1 MKAETSESL
10 SKFVRP
16 KKIVNGVGVL
26 FCAQN
31 TNRHL
36 FLLRNDKNVQ
46 TWGLPGGKC
55 ERDESLLESLEREC
69 HEEIQ
74 YWPESIKLFPIEKFT
89 SEDNNFVY
97 HTFYALLPEEFV
109 PVLNH
114 EHIGFAWIDSKT
126 YPKPLHRGL
135 FSTLNYPIIQQK
147 IKIIHNS
154 LK

>member
-1 MKAETSESL
+1 MDRSRKLAGDYL
-10 SKFVRP
+10 SAKR
-16 KKIVNGVGVL
+16 IVNAVGVL

-31 TNRHL
+31 TNRQL
-36 FLLRNDKNVQ
+36 FLLRNDKNMH
-46 TWGLPGGKC
+46 TWSLPGGKC
-55 ERDESLLESLEREC
+55 ERGESLLESLEREC

-147 IKIIHNS
+147 IEIIHQS